1 MKKRTRLEAPCMSLT
16 VVPKTRPI
24 KTEEEIFSVGELQK
38 ALHDIAPGLLDS
50 HPKNVLHSVVFDGN
64 KLTATSDFIC
74 ASVPFITGKGITIPA
89 ALFVNFV
96 KKCEPNERIEFDF
109 RDEELVVSVDN
120 GSKVASFPVMEKTE
134 GIDENRNKVSAELG
148 RAKKQELPV
157 DFWQGANLAQAV
169 ASRDPSLEA
178 LTGVFFEHRE
188 IFASDGRR
196 VGLYHMQDDWD
207 LSTVLIRA
215 ESIRAL
221 LPFRQSLTHYV
232 WEEGFDWM
240 HFTDSRGNA
249 IFSLYIYKLEY
260 PDIRKR
266 FPDERGLVF
275 SSFSNPKGRRE
286 ALNRVASLTRG
297 DPWIPATLE
306 VTENGFKVSVQ
317 FEDERREDENRLYG
331 HYSEEIYGRTD
342 LIPGTKLLVEVN
354 PLLKFLPN
362 AISFVY
368 LEEKKALLLRCGS
381 YRELVFLSTPDRDLE
396 SPPLKYPVLCQKSR

>member
-1 MKKRTRLEAPCMSLT
+1 M
-16 VVPKTRPI
+16 
-24 KTEEEIFSVGELQK
+24 
-38 ALHDIAPGLLDS
+38 
-50 HPKNVLHSVVFDGN
+50 
-64 KLTATSDFIC
+64 
-74 ASVPFITGKGITIPA
+74 
-89 ALFVNFV
+89 
-96 KKCEPNERIEFDF
+96 
-109 RDEELVVSVDN
+109 
-120 GSKVASFPVMEKTE
+120 
-134 GIDENRNKVSAELG
+134 
-148 RAKKQELPV
+148 
-157 DFWQGANLAQAV
+157 
-169 ASRDPSLEA
+169 EA
-178 LTGVFFEHRE
+178 LTGVYFEHRE
-188 IFASDGRR
+188 IFASGDGRR
-196 VGLYHMQDDWD
+196 VCLYHMQDDWD
-207 LSTVLIRA
+207 LSSVVIRA

-249 IFSLYIYKLEY
+249 IFSLNIFKYEY
-260 PDIRKR
+260 PDIRVH

-275 SSFSNPKGRRE
+275 SSLSNPKGRRE

-297 DPWIPATLE
+297 DPLIPASLE

-317 FEDERREDENRLYG
+317 FENESEDENRLYG

-354 PLLKFLPN
+354 ALLKFLPN

-368 LEEKKALLLRCGS
+368 LEEQEKLLLRCGS